1 MSCATYLPT
10 IAVLRRPSD
19 RRTRAVH
26 NFDQRIG
33 GVVREPD
40 FRADAEQKSEAC
52 LKEVGEWLLGPFHS
66 ARTNGAANEHSL
78 NGNTNGTADAHRQI
92 EQ

>member
-1 MSCATYLPT
+1 MFSRVEAT
-10 IAVLRRPSD
+10 SD
-19 RRTRAVH
+19 RNRAVH

-40 FRADAEQKSEAC
+40 FRADAEHKSEAC
-52 LKEVGEWLLGPFHS
+52 LKEIGEWLLGPFHS
-66 ARTNGAANEHSL
+66 ARTNGVGNEH
-78 NGNTNGTADAHRQI
+78 NDNTNGTADAHHQI

>member
-1 MSCATYLPT
+1 MKDN
-10 IAVLRRPSD
+10 VLRQGFMSLL
-19 RRTRAVH
+19 TRNRVVH

-40 FRADAEQKSEAC
+40 FRADAEHKSEAC
-52 LKEVGEWLLGPFHS
+52 IKEVGEWLLGPFHS
-66 ARTNGAANEHSL
+66 ARTNGVGNEHTG
-78 NGNTNGTADAHRQI
+78 NNTNGTADAHHQI

>member
-1 MSCATYLPT
+1 MVLSPRIPEA
-10 IAVLRRPSD
+10 IAD
-19 RRTRAVH
+19 RSYAPAVH

-40 FRADAEQKSEAC
+40 FRADAEHKSEAC
-52 LKEVGEWLLGPFHS
+52 LKEIGEWLLGPFHS
-66 ARTNGAANEHSL
+66 ARTNGVSHEH
-78 NGNTNGTADAHRQI
+78 NDNTNGTADAHHQI